1 MNKKLKTIDKWLKK
15 IKAKSSEK
23 STSETIEKSKVIQ
36 KFNNLKINS
45 IALKINGEYSW
56 KKNEE
61 GQVVSTRDPKSDWS
75 V

>member
-1 MNKKLKTIDKWLKK
+1 MNKKWKTIDKWLKK

-45 IALKINGEYSW
+45 IVLKINGEYSW

-61 GQVVSTRDPKSDWS
+61 DQVVSTRDPKSDWS